1 MLESHQ
7 LVCISCPMGCRLT
20 LEKDESPIGYS
31 VTGNNCKRGVEYA
44 ITEMTN
50 PTRMVTST
58 VVIEGACL
66 SRLPVR
72 TNRPIPKGRIMD
84 CMELIN
90 GLTVIS
96 PVHIGQVLIKDLFG
110 TGVNL
115 IASRSL

>member
-1 MLESHQ
+1 MMEQHQ

-20 LEKDESPIGYS
+20 LMKDGNPKGYS
-31 VTGNNCKRGVEYA
+31 VTGNICKRGEEYG

-58 VVIEGACL
+58 VVIVGAIL
-66 SRLPVR
+66 PRLPVR
-72 TNRPIPKGRIMD
+72 TDRPIPKGRIRD

-90 GLTVIS
+90 ALTVKS
-96 PVHIGQVLIKDLFG
+96 PIRIGQVLIEDLFG